1 MCFYYTAKGRIVQDV
16 QLGITKAPQIFCGAF
31 MYESLYSP
39 GTMALLGQVSLQ
51 APQSKQAPASIT

>member
-1 MCFYYTAKGRIVQDV
+1 MCFYYTAKRLIAQGM
-16 QLGITKAPQIFCGAF
+16 QLSIIKAPQIFCGAF

-51 APQSKQAPASIT
+51 APQSRQAPASIT